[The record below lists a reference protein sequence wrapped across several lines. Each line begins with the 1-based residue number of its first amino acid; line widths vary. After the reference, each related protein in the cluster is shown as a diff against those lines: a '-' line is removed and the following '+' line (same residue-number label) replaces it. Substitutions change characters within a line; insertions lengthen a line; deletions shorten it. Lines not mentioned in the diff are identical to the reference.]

1 MSNENYTTKEKRLIE
16 YLGGPTA
23 VKNYI
28 KEHSNGKYNPNIQQI
43 CSWYFHGIPLKH
55 LIIMFYAVKD
65 RSKYKMSDFYPDIFK
80 D

>member
-1 MSNENYTTKEKRLIE
+1 MSKEKKLIQ

-28 KEHSNGKYNPNIQQI
+28 KTHSNGAYDPNIQQV
-43 CSWYFHGIPLKH
+43 CSWYFHGIPLKF

-65 RSKYKMSDFYPDIFK
+65 RNQFRMSDYYPDIFK